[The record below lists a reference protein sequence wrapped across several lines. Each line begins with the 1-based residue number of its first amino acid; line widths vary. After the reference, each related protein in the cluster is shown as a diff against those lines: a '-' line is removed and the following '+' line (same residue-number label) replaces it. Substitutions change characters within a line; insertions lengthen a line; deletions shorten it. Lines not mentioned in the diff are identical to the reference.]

1 MSLDRRGLRYVWIGT
16 MVVLASCLTTTQSPS
31 QSTSKSTG
39 GLSSTEGNSS
49 SLDGF
54 PRTPDPVTV
63 HATLDPTHA
72 ADNSKFETPGLV
84 SNWPVDGETA
94 DGIKFYLSPDGAL
107 LSQDA
112 DGNLEPAFGS
122 IITVTP
128 VSAIADLPFSQGYL
142 AAVHIGPDGL
152 LMETAGSLSLTI
164 PGDYDVTKLIGF
176 AADANGEDFHLFPM
190 WAGSSD
196 GTTTVIFSPTHF
208 SLYGVAQATLQE
220 IQAQAAH
227 PPVKPAS
234 QDEDDLAPL
243 LPLIDPTA
251 EGVTP
256 LRSKIQLQLGKSY
269 DRLIKR
275 DLDRLPDIPCEKVG
289 SVAWNFNDWKAKVDT
304 AQESAFFE
312 QKINQDATTLLN
324 RLTKCAK
331 IKCDACLNN
340 TPGKKLD
347 KATANSL
354 IILAAFA
361 GDMAGILGRMDEVSY
376 WMQLSSKCNDD
387 AGLPPIYPRTG
398 GDCVG
403 AQCKTSVP
411 LVCKE

>member
-1 MSLDRRGLRYVWIGT
+1 
-16 MVVLASCLTTTQSPS
+16 
-31 QSTSKSTG
+31 
-39 GLSSTEGNSS
+39 
-49 SLDGF
+49 
-54 PRTPDPVTV
+54 
-63 HATLDPTHA
+63 
-72 ADNSKFETPGLV
+72 
-84 SNWPVDGETA
+84 
-94 DGIKFYLSPDGAL
+94 
-107 LSQDA
+107 
-112 DGNLEPAFGS
+112 
-122 IITVTP
+122 VTP

-164 PGDYDVTKLIGF
+164 PAEYDVTKLIGF

-196 GTTTVIFSPTHF
+196 GTTTVIFYPTHF

-243 LPLIDPTA
+243 LPLIDPTI
-251 EGVTP
+251 EEVTP

-269 DRLIKR
+269 NRLVKK
-275 DLDRLPDIPCEKVG
+275 DMDRLPSIPCNKVA
-289 SVAWNFNDWKAKVDT
+289 SVAWNFNDWRAKVDA

-312 QKINQDATTLLN
+312 EKVNQDATTLLN
-324 RLTKCAK
+324 RLTKC
-331 IKCDACLNN
+331 IKTDCETCLSNK
-340 TPGKKLD
+340 PGKKLN
-347 KATANSL
+347 KATANS
-354 IILAAFA
+354 IVILAAFA

-398 GDCVG
+398 GDCMG
-403 AQCKTSVP
+403 AQCQTSVP